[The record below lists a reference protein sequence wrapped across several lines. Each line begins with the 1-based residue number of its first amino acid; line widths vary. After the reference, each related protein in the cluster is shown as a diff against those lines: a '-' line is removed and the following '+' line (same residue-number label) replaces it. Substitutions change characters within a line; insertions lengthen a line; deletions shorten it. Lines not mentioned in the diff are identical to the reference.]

1 MVPPSIAWRATF
13 LPSKTEISDP
23 VRRVIVGTAGH
34 IDHGKTRLVEALT
47 GIDCDRW
54 IEEKERGITIDL
66 GFAHL
71 REEDLQVGFIDVPG
85 HERFVHNALAG
96 LGGIRVLLLVVAADE
111 GVKPQTREHVAICS
125 LLGIPGCL
133 VALTKSDLASE
144 EILELARM
152 EVEELLAETPLS
164 DAEILTVSSLTGD
177 GLPEL
182 RSHLLELAGRHAT
195 AVDLKRPCRL
205 PVDRAFL
212 LKGLGLVITGTLV
225 SGRVRVGDSLDLL
238 PSAGKAR
245 VRSIQVHGSSR
256 EEAVAGERTALQL
269 TGTKREAV
277 ERGEQLV
284 TSGKFGTTTSLAG
297 RMTLLADAPKTIRG
311 SIPIRFHLYSSEVLG
326 RLRPLSG
333 PLEPGSSGL
342 VEIRLQR
349 PVVAIRG
356 DHFIVRRP
364 SPQSTLG
371 GGQILD
377 PVWHRRRGA
386 QLASALQALEGGT
399 QDALALWVQE
409 AGEAGVATESVARR
423 LGVEPAT
430 IEPDLAALVSDQQAL
445 RVDPGPG
452 HSARWLA
459 PSAYK
464 KVVDRAGKV
473 LKSYFRRERLAGGI
487 PKAEA
492 IARIL
497 PGRGSELDDV
507 YLGWLEAQKVLVV
520 NGDLINL
527 PGRSA
532 ELTNDESELSK
543 AILQRFDAAGLR
555 PPSPNEM
562 REELGAKPQILD
574 GVIRYLLQNKKLA
587 RLPGG
592 FFISAQALTRVA
604 DELRSSDLDT
614 FSVGDFKERFHLT
627 RKWAI
632 PILEHLDSTGVTR
645 RVGDAR
651 QIVRTGP

>member
-1 MVPPSIAWRATF
+1 
-13 LPSKTEISDP
+13 

-71 REEDLQVGFIDVPG
+71 REGDLQVGFIDVPG

-125 LLGIPGCL
+125 LLGIPACI
-133 VALTKSDLASE
+133 VALTKFDLVAE
-144 EILELARM
+144 DVVELAHM
-152 EVEELLAETPLS
+152 EVEELLADTPFS
-164 DAEILTVSSLTGD
+164 SAQILPVSSLTGE

-182 RSHLLELAGRHAT
+182 RASLLELAGQHEAQIDPT
-195 AVDLKRPCRL
+195 EPCRL

-212 LKGLGLVITGTLV
+212 LKGLGLVVTGTLV
-225 SGRVRVGDSLDLL
+225 SGRVRVGDNLDLL
-238 PSAGKAR
+238 PSGGRVR
-245 VRSIQVHGSSR
+245 VRSIQVHGSTR
-256 EEAVAGERTALQL
+256 EEAAAGERTALQL
-269 TGTKREAV
+269 TGAKHESL
-277 ERGEQLV
+277 ERGTQLV
-284 TSGKFGTTTSLAG
+284 TPDRFRTTTSLAG
-297 RMTLLADAPKTIRG
+297 RMQLLPDAPKTIRG

-326 RLRPLSG
+326 RLRPLAG
-333 PLEPGSSGL
+333 PLEPGGSGV

-356 DHFIVRRP
+356 DHFVVRRP

-377 PVWHRRRGA
+377 PLWHRRRGS
-386 QLASALQALEGGT
+386 QLEAALGPLEGGT
-399 QDALALWVQE
+399 REALALWVDE
-409 AGEAGVATESVARR
+409 AGEAGIDTESLARR
-423 LGVEPAT
+423 LGVEPAAL
-430 IEPDLAALVSDQQAL
+430 EVDLASLVAEQKAL
-445 RVDPGPG
+445 RVEPGPG

-459 PSAYK
+459 PHAFGR
-464 KVVDRAGKV
+464 VVERARRV
-473 LKSYFRRERLAGGI
+473 LKSYFQRERLAQGM

-492 IARIL
+492 IDRIL

-507 YLGWLEAQKVLVV
+507 YLGWLEAEKILVV
-520 NGDLINL
+520 NGDQINL

-532 ELTNDESELSK
+532 KLTTEESNLSK
-543 AILQRFDAAGLR
+543 AILQRFDDAGLR
-555 PPSPNEM
+555 PPSPGEV
-562 REELGAKPQILD
+562 RDELQAKPQILD
-574 GVIRYLLQNKKLA
+574 GVIQYLLQSQQLV

-592 FFISAQALTRVA
+592 LLMSSKALARVA
-604 DELRSSDLDT
+604 EELRASELESV
-614 FSVGDFKERFHLT
+614 SVGDFKERFDLT

-632 PILEHLDSTGVTR
+632 PILEYLDSAGVTR
-645 RVGDAR
+645 RVGDRR
-651 QIVRTGP
+651 QIVRSGS

>member
-1 MVPPSIAWRATF
+1 M
-13 LPSKTEISDP
+13 
-23 VRRVIVGTAGH
+23 RRVIVGTAGH

-71 REEDLQVGFIDVPG
+71 REGDLQVGFIDVPG

-111 GVKPQTREHVAICS
+111 GVKPQTREHVDICS
-125 LLGIPGCL
+125 LLDIPGCL
-133 VALTKSDLASE
+133 VALTKTDLVADD
-144 EILELARM
+144 IVELAKM
-152 EVEELLAETPLS
+152 EVEELLAETPFSEALV
-164 DAEILTVSSLTGD
+164 LTVSSVTGE

-182 RSHLLELAGRHAT
+182 RSSLLELAAQHQSEL
-195 AVDLKRPCRL
+195 DESQPCRL

-225 SGRVRVGDSLDLL
+225 SGRIRAGDSLDLL
-238 PSAGKAR
+238 PSGGKVR
-245 VRSIQVHGSSR
+245 VRSIQVHGSPR

-269 TGTKREAV
+269 TGTKHEEL

-284 TSGKFGTTTSLAG
+284 TPGKFSTTTSLAG
-297 RMTLLADAPKTIRG
+297 RMTLLPDAPKPIRG
-311 SIPIRFHLYSSEVLG
+311 SVPIRFHLYSSEVLG
-326 RLRPLSG
+326 RLRPLKG
-333 PLEPGSSGL
+333 PLEPGTSGL
-342 VEIRLQR
+342 VEIRLQG
-349 PVVAIRG
+349 PVTAIRG

-377 PVWHRRRGA
+377 PLWHRRRGA
-386 QLASALQALEGGT
+386 HLAPALRALEG
-399 QDALALWVQE
+399 DRRAALALWVEE
-409 AGEAGVATESVARR
+409 AGEAGIDTTALARR
-423 LGVEPAT
+423 LGEEPET
-430 IEPDLAALVSDQQAL
+430 IDSDLAALVANQQAL

-459 PSAYK
+459 PSAYQR
-464 KVVDRAGKV
+464 VVDRATKV
-473 LKSYFRRERLAGGI
+473 LASYFKRERLARGM

-492 IARIL
+492 VDRIL
-497 PGRGSELDDV
+497 PGRGAELDDV

-520 NGDLINL
+520 NGDLVNL
-527 PGRSA
+527 PGRA
-532 ELTNDESELSK
+532 AKLTDDESDLSK
-543 AILQRFDAAGLR
+543 AILQRFDQAGLR
-555 PPSPNEM
+555 PPSPNEI

-574 GVIRYLLQNKKLA
+574 GVIQYLLQSGKLA

-592 FFISAQALTRVA
+592 LFISARAMGRVA
-604 DELRSSDLDT
+604 EELRASDRDSI
-614 FSVGDFKERFHLT
+614 SVGDFKTQFDLT

-632 PILEHLDSTGVTR
+632 PILEYLDSTGVTR

-651 QIVRTGP
+651 QIVRSGS

>member
-1 MVPPSIAWRATF
+1 MTD
-13 LPSKTEISDP
+13 KTETSES

-71 REEDLQVGFIDVPG
+71 READLQVGFIDVPG

-111 GVKPQTREHVAICS
+111 GVKPQTREHVDICS
-125 LLGIPGCL
+125 LLDIPGCL
-133 VALTKSDLASE
+133 VALTKSDLVTDD
-144 EILELARM
+144 IVELAKM
-152 EVEELLAETPLS
+152 EIEELLAETPFSEARILS
-164 DAEILTVSSLTGD
+164 VSSVTGD

-182 RSHLLELAGRHAT
+182 LSELLALAAKHEAEI
-195 AVDLKRPCRL
+195 DESEPCRL

-225 SGRVRVGDSLDLL
+225 SGRVQVGDSLDLL
-238 PSAGKAR
+238 PSGSKVR
-245 VRSIQVHGSSR
+245 VRSIQVHGSPR

-269 TGTKREAV
+269 SGTKHEEL

-284 TSGKFGTTTSLAG
+284 TPGKFGTTTSLAG
-297 RMTLLADAPKTIRG
+297 RMTLLPDAPKTIRG

-326 RLRPLSG
+326 RLRPLEG
-333 PLEPGSSGL
+333 PLEPGSTGL
-342 VEIRLQR
+342 VEIRLQG
-349 PVVAIRG
+349 PVTAIRG

-377 PVWHRRRGA
+377 PVWHRRRGVH
-386 QLASALQALEGGT
+386 LAPALRALEGDR
-399 QDALALWVQE
+399 QEALALWVEE
-409 AGEAGVATESVARR
+409 AGEAGIDTEALARR
-423 LGVEPAT
+423 LGQEPET
-430 IEPDLAALVSDQQAL
+430 LREDLAALVANQKAL
-445 RVDPGPG
+445 RIEPGPG

-464 KVVDRAGKV
+464 KVVDRATKV
-473 LKSYFRRERLAGGI
+473 LGAYFKKERLARGM

-492 IARIL
+492 IDRIL

-520 NGDLINL
+520 HGDMINL

-532 ELTNDESELSK
+532 ELTDDESDLSK
-543 AILQRFDAAGLR
+543 AILQRFDKAGLR
-555 PPSPNEM
+555 PPSPNEV
-562 REELGAKPQILD
+562 RDELGAKPQILD
-574 GVIRYLLQNKKLA
+574 GVIQYLLQNKKLA

-592 FFISAQALTRVA
+592 LLVSSQALDHVA
-604 DELRSSDLDT
+604 EELRASD
-614 FSVGDFKERFHLT
+614 FESISVGDFKTKFDLT

-632 PILEHLDSTGVTR
+632 PILAHLDSTGVTR

-651 QIVRTGP
+651 QIVRSSQ

>member
-1 MVPPSIAWRATF
+1 M
-13 LPSKTEISDP
+13 PSKTKSPEAL
-23 VRRVIVGTAGH
+23 RRVIVGTAGH

-54 IEEKERGITIDL
+54 VEEKERGITIDI

-111 GVKPQTREHVAICS
+111 GVKPQTREHVYICS
-125 LLGIPGCL
+125 LLDIPGCL
-133 VALTKSDLASE
+133 VALTKADLVSEELVELAS
-144 EILELARM
+144 L
-152 EVEELLAETPLS
+152 EVEELLAETPFAG
-164 DAEILTVSSLTGD
+164 AEILPVSSLTGS
-177 GLPEL
+177 GVPEL
-182 RSHLLELAGRHAT
+182 KAKLLELAARHQTDVDAT
-195 AVDLKRPCRL
+195 EPCRL

-225 SGRVRVGDSLDLL
+225 SGRVRVGDGLDLL
-238 PSAGKAR
+238 PPGGRAR

-269 TGTKREAV
+269 TGTKREAL

-284 TSGKFGTTTSLAG
+284 TPGRFGTTTSLVG
-297 RMTLLADAPKTIRG
+297 RMTLLDDAPKTIRG
-311 SIPIRFHLYSSEVLG
+311 STPIRFHLYASEVLG

-333 PLEPGSSGL
+333 PLEPGSTGL
-342 VEIRLQR
+342 VEIRLQG
-349 PVVAIRG
+349 PVTAIRS
-356 DHFIVRRP
+356 DHFIIRRP

-377 PVWHRRRGA
+377 PLWHRRRGA
-386 QLASALQALEGGT
+386 QLGPALEALEGDT
-399 QDALALWVQE
+399 RQALALWVEE
-409 AGEAGVATESVARR
+409 AGEAGVDTGSLARR

-430 IEPDLAALVSDQQAL
+430 IEDDLAALVANQQAL
-445 RVDPGPG
+445 RVEPGPG

-464 KVVDRAGKV
+464 RVVDRATKV
-473 LKSYFRRERLAGGI
+473 LETYFRRERLARGM

-492 IARIL
+492 IDRIL

-507 YLGWLEAQKVLVV
+507 YLGWLEAQKILVV
-520 NGDLINL
+520 KGDLVNL

-532 ELTNDESELSK
+532 ELTDTESELSK
-543 AILQRFDAAGLR
+543 AILERFDQAGLR
-555 PPSPNEM
+555 PPSPKDV
-562 REELGAKPQILD
+562 RDELGAKPQILE
-574 GVIRYLLQNKKLA
+574 GVIQYLLQNKKLA

-592 FFISAQALTRVA
+592 LFISARAMARVA
-604 DELRSSDLDT
+604 EELRSGDLDT
-614 FSVGDFKERFHLT
+614 FTVPEFKQRFDLT

-632 PILEHLDSTGVTR
+632 PILEYLDSTGVTR
-645 RVGDAR
+645 RVGDSR
-651 QIVRTGP
+651 QIVRSGS